1 MRNSRGQTAIRYR
14 IVPSTRMVL
23 IVMNWVVGGEEKE
36 QDRSFPVGLGRR
48 DKDPNIA
55 ILYIGTLLIF
65 RLHICPVNNKLKLVS
80 FWFSF

>member
-36 QDRSFPVGLGRR
+36 LDRSFPVGLGRR
-48 DKDPNIA
+48 DKDPNIT
-55 ILYIGTLLIF
+55 IL
-65 RLHICPVNNKLKLVS
+65 
-80 FWFSF
+80 